1 MLFDLTIVLFF
12 TFNKVTRCSKILKLW
27 RKTEKKTEVYSSGGK
42 VQTAGVFH
50 NLRGRL
56 RIPLGY
62 PQRNPRQALVR
73 LQNSPHFCVFKYA
86 RAVKQK
92 VWNEAENREP
102 DWGEMYQPQ
111 PPPQALRFSHGRGE
125 RETRVTGDEPQ
136 GTMSPSRLP
145 LRAHLERFLGTRQVP
160 TSFHLL
166 VKYLELYHNDILG
179 YCNRERED

>member
-1 MLFDLTIVLFF
+1 MVNLFIYLDDKTSVVELLFDLAIVLFF
-12 TFNKVTRCSKILKLW
+12 FTLNKVTWCSKILKLW

-73 LQNSPHFCVFKYA
+73 LQNSPYFCVFKYA

-92 VWNEAENREP
+92 VWSEAENRER
-102 DWGEMYQPQ
+102 DWGEMYQP
-111 PPPQALRFSHGRGE
+111 AFIYLWNTWNYIIMTFSATVIE
-125 RETRVTGDEPQ
+125 NN
-136 GTMSPSRLP
+136 L
-145 LRAHLERFLGTRQVP
+145 
-160 TSFHLL
+160 
-166 VKYLELYHNDILG
+166 
-179 YCNRERED
+179 